1 MIINFIELKNF
12 RLHKNTKLNFSENL
26 NYIVGGNGQGK
37 TSILEAIYYL
47 CTTKS
52 INQVSDSEA
61 VTFDEKGFEII
72 GNFSDLTNNS
82 VRVYYDLENQKKN
95 YFLDQKN
102 VYRAS
107 TVIGKFP
114 VVTLTQSDHSVT
126 MGSPGDRR
134 KFVDSVL
141 SQCSATYLDL
151 LLEYNKTLRQR
162 SSLLSQI
169 KDERSKSLY
178 DQLDVW
184 TETLIKTGTELIKH
198 RIRFVEDYTKYVRE
212 SYYHLMAED
221 EVPDIEYFFLKGE
234 ESISSIEESFRN
246 LLNEIREDELRR
258 ASNLAGP
265 HRDDFIFFI
274 NDMELKKFGSQGQ
287 HKTFQIALRFGQFF
301 YIKDALGR
309 KPIFLLDDVFGE
321 LDMNR
326 AKKISEYLRKVGQ
339 AIITM
344 TDLSNLEKL
353 GTFEDDLIINVS
365 NGKAAYV

>member
-1 MIINFIELKNF
+1 MTINSIELKNF

-72 GNFSDLTNNS
+72 GNFSDLTSNS
-82 VRVYYDLENQKKN
+82 VRVYYDVDNQKKN

-107 TVIGKFP
+107 TIIGKFP
-114 VVTLTQSDHSVT
+114 VVTLTQSDHAVT
-126 MGSPGDRR
+126 LGSPGDRR

-151 LLEYNKTLRQR
+151 LLDYNKTLKQR

-169 KDERSKSLY
+169 KEERSKNLF

-184 TETLIKTGTELIKH
+184 SETLVKIGTELIKH
-198 RIRFVEDYTKYVRE
+198 RLRFIKDYNNYVQE
-212 SYYHLMAED
+212 AYFNLMAEN
-221 EVPDIEYFFLKGE
+221 EIPSINYFFLKGE
-234 ESISSIEESFRN
+234 ENENIEESFRS
-246 LLNEIREDELRR
+246 LLFELREDELRR
-258 ASNLAGP
+258 ATNLVGP
-265 HRDDFIFFI
+265 HRDDFVFFI
-274 NDMELKKFGSQGQ
+274 NGMELKKFGSQGQ

-301 YIKDALGR
+301 YIKDSLGR
-309 KPIFLLDDVFGE
+309 TPVFLLDDVFGE

-326 AKKISEYLRKVGQ
+326 AQRISEYLRKVGQ

-353 GTFEDDLIINVS
+353 GRRDEDLIINIKDGTS
-365 NGKAAYV
+365 AYV